1 MIQGLTGQTRED
13 LAESAA
19 RWHFFLTLFKF
30 PSLKQWIG
38 LQEERSRRAWAILNR
53 DLDADPALEMPVP
66 ADLQTYED
74 LYLSTFEVGVPHPV
88 CPLIESH
95 WNKRHPVPKILHENI
110 LFYKQF
116 GLELRPAVH
125 ESADHL
131 RHQLEFLLYLDRLEF
146 QARGEA
152 DGEEAA
158 RQAAR
163 ARGDFLERHPG
174 CWVPAA
180 ARDLNGK
187 QPGTW
192 PSQWM
197 NLLASALE
205 RAMEHSRRPTIS

>member
-110 LFYKQF
+110 LFYKVSLQS
-116 GLELRPAVH
+116 V
-125 ESADHL
+125 D
-131 RHQLEFLLYLDRLEF
+131 
-146 QARGEA
+146 
-152 DGEEAA
+152 
-158 RQAAR
+158 
-163 ARGDFLERHPG
+163 
-174 CWVPAA
+174 VV
-180 ARDLNGK
+180 
-187 QPGTW
+187 
-192 PSQWM
+192 
-197 NLLASALE
+197 NL
-205 RAMEHSRRPTIS
+205 